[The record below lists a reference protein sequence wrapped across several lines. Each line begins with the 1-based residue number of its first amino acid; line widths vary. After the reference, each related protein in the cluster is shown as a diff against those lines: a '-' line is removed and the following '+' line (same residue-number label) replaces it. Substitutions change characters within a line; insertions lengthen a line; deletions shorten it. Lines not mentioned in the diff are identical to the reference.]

1 MIREIYETLTG
12 RLLATGK
19 VKYVDLW
26 NQNVEFIEQESA
38 WPTPAVFIEFS
49 PIEWGANHQ
58 GELYFTESSV
68 VLHIVTEWLGGT
80 SNLDVDKDNH
90 LEMLDV
96 MDAIH
101 KALRYVNGEHFKG
114 MSLSSTTMNHNHEE
128 LVETIESYSY
138 QGILNCN
145 R

>member
-1 MIREIYETLTG
+1 MIREIYETLAG

-26 NQNVEFIEQESA
+26 NQNVEFIEQENA

-68 VLHIVTEWLGGT
+68 VLHIVT
-80 SNLDVDKDNH
+80 
-90 LEMLDV
+90 
-96 MDAIH
+96 
-101 KALRYVNGEHFKG
+101 
-114 MSLSSTTMNHNHEE
+114 
-128 LVETIESYSY
+128 
-138 QGILNCN
+138 
-145 R
+145 